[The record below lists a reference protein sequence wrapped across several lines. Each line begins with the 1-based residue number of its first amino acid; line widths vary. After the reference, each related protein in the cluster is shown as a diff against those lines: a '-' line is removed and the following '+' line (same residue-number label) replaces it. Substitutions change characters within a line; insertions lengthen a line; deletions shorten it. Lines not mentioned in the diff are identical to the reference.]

1 MKKIFSVIASVLA
14 PIVAVLFGISL
25 ILPGVVDLSSTT
37 DFSSMFGEIIQIATP
52 QAVLLFLLFAFVGC
66 ALVLFGKNIVK
77 YIGYACELSTGFF
90 ALFAVAEVFKTIG
103 DNNEMAVGVG
113 AILAI
118 VGLVLTVIGAVLELL
133 SVLVGGETGSK
144 TAEEKKI
151 ETLLQ
156 YKKLLDQNII
166 TEEIFI
172 VKRNELLGIS
182 NGDNET
188 ING

>member
-1 MKKIFSVIASVLA
+1 MKKIFSVIASVIA

-103 DNNEMAVGVG
+103 DNEMAVGVG

-118 VGLVLTVIGAVLELL
+118 VGLILTVIGAVLELL